1 MNLDVSRAELF
12 AERRWQKSFRWLRK
26 NAPVH
31 YCPDSK
37 HVLYWSVSRYQP

>member
-12 AERRWQKSFRWLRK
+12 TEHRCQKPFRWLRK

-31 YCPDSK
+31 
-37 HVLYWSVSRYQP
+37 